1 MFARLGSRTEMARP
15 VVDPATGKR
24 LSMADVVLAAQRA
37 DAKRSSRWTR
47 MWAVEDDESDAEDRA
62 AESAVSVP
70 AASLPTS
77 LDADE
82 PAGLVSS
89 AWQLVRRAAFAAAE
103 TATPA
108 PTKDTEPAT
117 PAPVEKL
124 PEPRP
129 WRFLALARLAAA
141 TVGLGALTSA
151 QAEAEAEEP
160 FPEGTLMKLSH
171 GRIIQR
177 YQPRH
182 FVVDM
187 PYLHYSRD
195 EASAVTGIIELVSV
209 TSVLAKGADELV
221 LQTED
226 RVYRLKAATTDER
239 DAWTS
244 ASSGRAAGARRR
256 GPQGGAQGALL
267 PRSRPSPREGV
278 PLEACDRVLILKV
291 KEQNQRCFCVEG
303 QCICR
308 LRVFFE
314 DLLGIRPPEARLRI
328 RAAPGRL
335 SRRRGRPRSARRG
348 SSGPERDPP
357 GEGRSSL
364 ADDVA
369 RARPLSFISR
379 TKATRAPRRST
390 AALLTK
396 AARGV
401 SIRSR

>member
-1 MFARLGSRTEMARP
+1 MGAMCSTDKSSLDTRTRATSSQHRAGNEQSLAMFARLGSRTEMARP

-62 AESAVSVP
+62 DAAESAVSVP

-103 TATPA
+103 TVAAAETATSGPA
-108 PTKDTEPAT
+108 KDTEPAT
-117 PAPVEKL
+117 VAPVEKL

-151 QAEAEAEEP
+151 QAEAEAQEP

-239 DAWTS
+239 DAWI
-244 ASSGRAAGARRR
+244 SGLERAVRMAHEDEDRR
-256 GPQGGAQGALL
+256 
-267 PRSRPSPREGV
+267 
-278 PLEACDRVLILKV
+278 
-291 KEQNQRCFCVEG
+291 
-303 QCICR
+303 
-308 LRVFFE
+308 
-314 DLLGIRPPEARLRI
+314 EARK
-328 RAAPGRL
+328 A
-335 SRRRGRPRSARRG
+335 
-348 SSGPERDPP
+348 
-357 GEGRSSL
+357 RSSSQS
-364 ADDVA
+364 AVA
-369 RARPLSFISR
+369 A
-379 TKATRAPRRST
+379 
-390 AALLTK
+390 
-396 AARGV
+396 
-401 SIRSR
+401 